1 MEKNKKILKY
11 FVAILVFLVLALAIG
26 MIVKTS
32 TDEDSATTKKKF
44 VKFETESTEQETSGE
59 TIETESKNVWEKHP
73 ENNLEETAE
82 NDGQTEET
90 NQESASSESID
101 AVAEQEPEN
110 PKKNNVGKEYS
121 ADVEE
126 EGVTYPVDMGEGI
139 TLMAVQSYSG
149 KFIEDGSDELVSE
162 VMSLIVQ
169 NNGEKDVQLA
179 DLKLVDLEGKE
190 YQFRITTLMPGQT
203 MIALESTRASY
214 QEEVKIFSAKV
225 EHLAVFSEKPQMAED
240 IFKIESQ
247 QNLIIVTNISDKK
260 ILAARVCYKN
270 MMDEVYLGGITYT
283 VSIPELLPGETVELS
298 TKHYTKDT
306 SQMVF
311 VTYAE

>member
-1 MEKNKKILKY
+1 MEKNKKMLKY
-11 FVAILVFLVLALAIG
+11 LVAVLMFLVLALVIG
-26 MIVKTS
+26 AIVKTS
-32 TDEDSATTKKKF
+32 ADKDSATTKKKF
-44 VKFETESTEQETSGE
+44 VKFETENTEQEASEETSESE
-59 TIETESKNVWEKHP
+59 TKNVWEKHT
-73 ENNLEETAE
+73 ENTLEETVE

-90 NQESASSESID
+90 NQESAIDESSD
-101 AVAEQEPEN
+101 AVSGQEPETLQETTVEKEN
-110 PKKNNVGKEYS
+110 P
-121 ADVEE
+121 ADIKE
-126 EGVTYPVDMGEGI
+126 EGVIYPVDMGEGI

-169 NNGEKDVQLA
+169 NNGEKDVQLI
-179 DLKLVDLEGKE
+179 DFKLVDQEGKT

-203 MIALESTRASY
+203 LIALENERASY
-214 QEEVKIFSAKV
+214 KENVKIVSAEV
-225 EHLAVFSEKPQMAED
+225 EHFAEFSEKPQMAED
-240 IFKIESQ
+240 VFKIESQ

-270 MMDEVYLGGITYT
+270 MIDGVYLGGITYT

-311 VTYAE
+311 VTYAK